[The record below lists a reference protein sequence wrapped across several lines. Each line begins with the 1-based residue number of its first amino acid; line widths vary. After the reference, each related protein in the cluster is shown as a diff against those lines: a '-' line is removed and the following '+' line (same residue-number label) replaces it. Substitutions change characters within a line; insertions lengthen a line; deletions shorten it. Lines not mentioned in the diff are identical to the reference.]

1 MPVEPQMRL
10 LHKTIK
16 AVTHDIE
23 TLGCNTAISRL
34 MEFMN
39 EVSNWNVRPVSILKP
54 FVLLLSPLAPH
65 LAEELWQLMGGTK
78 TLAYEP
84 WPTFDPKFVE
94 DSVVDIPVQINGKL
108 RAKITIGAKAD
119 QAAVEAAAR
128 TEDVIVSQLEGK
140 TIVKVVYVPGRMVN
154 FVVK

>member
-1 MPVEPQMRL
+1 
-10 LHKTIK
+10 
-16 AVTHDIE
+16 
-23 TLGCNTAISRL
+23 

-65 LAEELWQLMGGTK
+65 LAEELWQLMGGT
-78 TLAYEP
+78 TSLAYEP

-128 TEDVIVSQLEGK
+128 TEEVIASQLEGK
-140 TIVKVVYVPGRMVN
+140 TVVKVVYVPGRMVN